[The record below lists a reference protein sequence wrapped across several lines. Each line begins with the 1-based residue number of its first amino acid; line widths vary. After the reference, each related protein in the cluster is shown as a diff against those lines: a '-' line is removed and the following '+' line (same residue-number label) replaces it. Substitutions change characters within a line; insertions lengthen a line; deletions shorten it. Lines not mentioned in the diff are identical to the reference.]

1 MTKEGIPIFTRVL
14 RKFAVAAVSQMCKR
28 EKEQQEHIEKIHH
41 VTLGIKAT
49 SVSVHEDYLCV
60 DLLNTLWPEQM
71 ARPDSLG
78 KEKAWPKVQR
88 SKGERVRHVFLGWL
102 SLNFRYPY
110 TNLIAHCAPDLQY

>member
-49 SVSVHEDYLCV
+49 NVSVHEDYLCV
-60 DLLNTLWPEQM
+60 DLLTLYGQSRWQDQTVWERKRLGLRRRG
-71 ARPDSLG
+71 ARA
-78 KEKAWPKVQR
+78 KE
-88 SKGERVRHVFLGWL
+88 
-102 SLNFRYPY
+102 
-110 TNLIAHCAPDLQY
+110 